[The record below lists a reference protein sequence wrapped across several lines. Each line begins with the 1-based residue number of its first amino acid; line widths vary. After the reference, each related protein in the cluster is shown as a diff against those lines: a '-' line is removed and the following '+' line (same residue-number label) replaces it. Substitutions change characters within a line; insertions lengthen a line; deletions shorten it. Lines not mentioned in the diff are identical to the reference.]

1 VEAASDWR
9 GLSPSRI
16 GRRNPCPTIG
26 PKPSLTGRIIIHKDY
41 ELRFWSKKFGVSPNE
56 LRRAVS
62 NFADDVA
69 REFGIEVR
77 DEPFVGILAMRDA
90 QLICP

>member
-1 VEAASDWR
+1 MSDDKSKTVADWK
-9 GLSPSRI
+9 RI
-16 GRRNPCPTIG
+16 N
-26 PKPSLTGRIIIHKDY
+26 IHKDY

-62 NFADDVA
+62 KVGSFADDVA
-69 REFGIEVR
+69 REFGILEVR

>member
-1 VEAASDWR
+1 MSDDKSKTVAKR
-9 GLSPSRI
+9 RRI
-16 GRRNPCPTIG
+16 N
-26 PKPSLTGRIIIHKDY
+26 IHEDY

-62 NFADDVA
+62 KVGSFADDVA
-69 REFGIEVR
+69 REFGILEVR